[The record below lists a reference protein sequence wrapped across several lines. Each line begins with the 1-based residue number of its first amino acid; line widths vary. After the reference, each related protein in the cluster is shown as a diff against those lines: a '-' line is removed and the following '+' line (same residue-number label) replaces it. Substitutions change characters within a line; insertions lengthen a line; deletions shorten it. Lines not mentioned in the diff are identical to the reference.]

1 MSIADIRTC
10 PRKAYLRTA
19 VDSGVIKAGI
29 LRGIVADY
37 EKAVKLISDNGYTV
51 KLTDVLAV
59 SVPDHPGGLAEVLE
73 TLSGHDIVVEYL
85 YSFVRNAGDHAL
97 IIFRVD
103 KLDEAEKV
111 LTEAGVR
118 LLSQDEVRGL

>member
-1 MSIADIRTC
+1 MLGKRTSSLHIF
-10 PRKAYLRTA
+10 PK
-19 VDSGVIKAGI
+19 V
-29 LRGIVADY
+29 
-37 EKAVKLISDNGYTV
+37 
-51 KLTDVLAV
+51 
-59 SVPDHPGGLAEVLE
+59 GLAEVLE

>member
-1 MSIADIRTC
+1 M
-10 PRKAYLRTA
+10 
-19 VDSGVIKAGI
+19 
-29 LRGIVADY
+29 ADY

-111 LTEAGVR
+111 RTEAGVR